1 MMILV
6 IIMYQTQVKLT
17 VYTPDS
23 DSTSAEDE
31 TDNDGKATLDV
42 EIDDN
47 AVTGTFVLEYVHA
60 EQLTLFIVAAISLI
74 PLAKLIGDS
83 TEHLASHY
91 GATLGSLLNVT
102 FGNAAEIIIAI
113 VAINA
118 GLLELVKASITG
130 AILGNILLIFGIS
143 ILVGGFKFKEQ
154 FFNKENVGM
163 QASMLFLAV
172 IGLTIPTILVT
183 TVLNPEDELNQI
195 KIQFLSDV
203 LAFLLLAVYVAG
215 LIFMFFTHKH
225 LFTSRLTNQVGDR
238 ITIKEKNNYIEE
250 NPQLEIHKEWSKKKS
265 FFLLG
270 LSMAGVVVISEI
282 LVGSIEVVTAEFGF
296 GELFV
301 GAIIIGIVGN
311 AAEYSSAIL
320 LARKGKMDLSIGIAA
335 GSGTQIALFVVPI
348 LVIAGVLL
356 SRPFTLVFTGFEITS
371 VLLAAIIMNLIAH
384 DGKSNWFEGV
394 MLISVYIII
403 AVGFFFIP

>member
-1 MMILV
+1 LKLSKSSSIVYILLIFV
-6 IIMYQTQVKLT
+6 PISII
-17 VYTPDS
+17 
-23 DSTSAEDE
+23 
-31 TDNDGKATLDV
+31 
-42 EIDDN
+42 
-47 AVTGTFVLEYVHA
+47 LEYIHA
-60 EQLTLFIVAAISLI
+60 EQLILFIVAAVGLI

-91 GATLGSLLNVT
+91 GTTLGSLLNVT

-130 AILGNILLIFGIS
+130 AILGNILLIFGLS
-143 ILVGGFKFKEQ
+143 ILIGGFKFKEQ

-172 IGLTIPTILVT
+172 IGLTIPTILAV
-183 TVLNPEDELNQI
+183 TVLEPINNTNQM
-195 KIQFLSDV
+195 KIQFLSDA
-203 LAFLLLAVYVAG
+203 LAFLLLVVYIASIV
-215 LIFMFFTHKH
+215 FTFFTHKH
-225 LFTSRLTNQVGDR
+225 LFIFKPREDELIINGER
-238 ITIKEKNNYIEE
+238 NGNEREEK
-250 NPQLEIHKEWSKKKS
+250 QQSSSSSHSEIMTQWSKKKA
-265 FFLLG
+265 FLLLG
-270 LSMAGVVVISEI
+270 LSMAGVIVISEI

-311 AAEYSSAIL
+311 AAEHSSAIL

-356 SRPFTLVFTGFEITS
+356 NRPFNLVFTVFEVAS
-371 VLLAAIIMNLIAH
+371 VLLAAIILNLIAH

-394 MLISVYIII
+394 MLTAVYVII
-403 AVGFFFIP
+403 AIGFFFIP